1 MIIYVYIHMQIYIQ
15 IHKYMIE
22 ASIHSKD
29 FNIDDKD
36 DSRFHQDNVIWVN
49 DSPTLEYKTTI

>member
-22 ASIHSKD
+22 GSFHSKNFD
-29 FNIDDKD
+29 IDDKD
-36 DSRFHQDNVIWVN
+36 DSPFHQDNVI
-49 DSPTLEYKTTI
+49 